1 MIQGLLVM
9 QIRST
14 FVTRDHVGC
23 TIPSQLFEEIIA
35 EQRFTLHLKCS
46 LLTSRFLSRGMRYTH
61 MYVCG
66 VILVT

>member
-23 TIPSQLFEEIIA
+23 TIASQLFEEMIA

-46 LLTSRFLSRGMRYTH
+46 LLTSRFLSLACVIRTC
-61 MYVCG
+61 MYVG
-66 VILVT
+66 GF